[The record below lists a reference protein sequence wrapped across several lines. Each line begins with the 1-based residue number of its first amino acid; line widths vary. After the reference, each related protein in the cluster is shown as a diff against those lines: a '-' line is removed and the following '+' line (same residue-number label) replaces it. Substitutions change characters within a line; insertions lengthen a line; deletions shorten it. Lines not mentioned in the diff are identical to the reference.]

1 MNQHE
6 SDDSSSSNQDDVPLQ
21 VYKTRPLQKQQ
32 TKDTSEEEN
41 NDDICIGAILQRS
54 ATTANR
60 RPTTGQQPITR
71 LTQSRSLRST
81 SGRTPREDPAPPPL
95 PTQDDEE
102 LRVAMQRA
110 WAVLDTG
117 NEVSHV

>member
-1 MNQHE
+1 MIRHE
-6 SDDSSSSNQDDVPLQ
+6 IDDSSSSNQDDVPLQ

-32 TKDTSEEEN
+32 TEDTSEEAN
-41 NDDICIGAILQRS
+41 NDDICIGTILQRS
-54 ATTANR
+54 ATTTNR
-60 RPTTGQQPITR
+60 RPTGQPITR

-81 SGRTPREDPAPPPL
+81 SGRTPRDDPPPL
-95 PTQDDEE
+95 PSQDDEE

-110 WAVLDTG
+110 WAVLDNG